1 KESSASQTQN
11 KAETSPESTST
22 EAPAGKSSGDNQQ
35 AAGTKAATRRTSV
48 QDKPAVVIK
57 ERKTRTRKKRRGRLK
72 SGKASYKTPQVIGKS
87 KYETVVQEADACFD
101 KKDYDSA
108 SAKYEEAL
116 RLKPDDA
123 HATKRLDEIRRQ
135 GPDGDPR

>member
-1 KESSASQTQN
+1 KAEAEAKQRAETERVAKEKAEADQRKKESSASQTQN

-101 KKDYDSA
+101 KK
-108 SAKYEEAL
+108 
-116 RLKPDDA
+116 
-123 HATKRLDEIRRQ
+123 
-135 GPDGDPR
+135 